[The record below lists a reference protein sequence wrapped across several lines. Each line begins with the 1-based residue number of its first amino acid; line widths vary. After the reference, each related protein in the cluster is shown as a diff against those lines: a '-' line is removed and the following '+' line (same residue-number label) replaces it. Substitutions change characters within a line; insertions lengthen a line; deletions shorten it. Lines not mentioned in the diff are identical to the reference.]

1 MLKLYLNENL
11 SWRIA
16 KALREYGY
24 DVISS
29 GESGMNQY
37 DDEAQLAFAAQEGR
51 TIVTNN
57 FRDFVELDQ
66 KYEKE
71 GKTHCGIIF
80 TTKCTLP
87 IMIRRLRVLLETVQ
101 KDQLINQ
108 IRWLNEFE

>member
-29 GESGMNQY
+29 GESEMNQY
-37 DDEAQLAFAAQEGR
+37 DDEAQLSFAAQGGR

-57 FRDFVELDQ
+57 FRDFVELHQ

-71 GKTHCGIIF
+71 GKTHYDIIF

-87 IMIRRLRVLLETVQ
+87 IMIRRLRTLLETVQ